1 MSRSYTHLSDEEFLD
16 AMDERTAQSPV
27 IKEFARR
34 LRHFVEH
41 TTLPPDANHRA
52 ECPVCAAGLLVEY
65 DEGNTLFDVKVD
77 PDA

>member
-1 MSRSYTHLSDEEFLD
+1 MTQTYTHLSDEEFLRE
-16 AMDERTAQSPV
+16 MDEKIYLSPV

-34 LRHFVEH
+34 LRHFTDH
-41 TTLPPDANHRA
+41 TTLPADVNHRI

-65 DEGNTLFDVKVD
+65 DLGNTLFDVKVD